1 MCRDSCWT
9 RCHLL
14 SPGLCH
20 SSPPLPPR
28 RPMVPSVGVSPTPL
42 HGGAEGASALP
53 CARGKHPG
61 LRGRCRVALASGSW
75 GVDLGGLA
83 QTAPPT
89 SPDLAGP
96 SSFSG
101 LSRNQGAGPSTG
113 RPLSSRT
120 DGSGGVVDDPA
131 SSDEEGEFE
140 SDAPGPPCFLESP
153 SSAIAEEW
161 TALSPWTRKPGS
173 FRRVRS
179 KWMGDPDSSPFA
191 PPRPDPCLQNAFDAF
206 GKSSKSLLDVAS
218 NAMNA
223 SGAAAHAVLSAKSA
237 VDSIRQILLSAAGGE
252 EDEWSAFFRQ
262 CCDSLE
268 KDAVAPLSDATKIL
282 ASSVAHGVQ
291 TVRAGVAAAAPA
303 AIRSSL
309 KSLPPANHYFF
320 GDAADKLTSSMNLA
334 LLSAQLE
341 AKSRPPPRA
350 PPRAAPLPSRA
361 PPRFSSSSSSSS
373 ARGKAGGRSYR
384 GGKGG
389 QKK

>member
-1 MCRDSCWT
+1 
-9 RCHLL
+9 
-14 SPGLCH
+14 
-20 SSPPLPPR
+20 
-28 RPMVPSVGVSPTPL
+28 
-42 HGGAEGASALP
+42 
-53 CARGKHPG
+53 
-61 LRGRCRVALASGSW
+61 
-75 GVDLGGLA
+75 
-83 QTAPPT
+83 
-89 SPDLAGP
+89 
-96 SSFSG
+96 
-101 LSRNQGAGPSTG
+101 
-113 RPLSSRT
+113 
-120 DGSGGVVDDPA
+120 
-131 SSDEEGEFE
+131 
-140 SDAPGPPCFLESP
+140 
-153 SSAIAEEW
+153 
-161 TALSPWTRKPGS
+161 
-173 FRRVRS
+173 
-179 KWMGDPDSSPFA
+179 
-191 PPRPDPCLQNAFDAF
+191 
-206 GKSSKSLLDVAS
+206 
-218 NAMNA
+218 MNA

-237 VDSIRQILLSAAGGE
+237 VDSVRQILLSAAGGE